1 MPIERAVPATWA
13 MAPSMSMAL
22 RSGIFVSATLR
33 SWSLVIEP
41 TFVVRGLAE
50 PFSRPAA
57 WRSRTG
63 VGGVYV
69 MNVNDRS
76 S

>member
-1 MPIERAVPATWA
+1 MPIDRAVPATWA

-22 RSGIFVSATLR
+22 RSGIFVSAIFW
-33 SWSLVIEP
+33 SWLLVIDP
-41 TFVVRGLAE
+41 TLVVRGLAE

-57 WRSRTG
+57 WRSSTG
-63 VGGVYV
+63 VGGVLV
-69 MNVNDRS
+69 MKVNDRS